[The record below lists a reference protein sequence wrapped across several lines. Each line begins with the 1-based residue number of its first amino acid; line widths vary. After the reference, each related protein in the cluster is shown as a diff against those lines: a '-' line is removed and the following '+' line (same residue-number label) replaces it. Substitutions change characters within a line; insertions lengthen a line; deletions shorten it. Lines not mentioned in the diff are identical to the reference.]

1 MLSIRLAQLIV
12 SQAEYENN
20 TKAPAGIK
28 CSCLP
33 PGRFMLS

>member
-1 MLSIRLAQLIV
+1 MPSIQLAQLIV

-20 TKAPAGIK
+20 TKAPAGIN

-33 PGRFMLS
+33 PGRFTLS

>member
-1 MLSIRLAQLIV
+1 MVFNQLTQLIV

-20 TKAPAGIK
+20 KKAPSGIK